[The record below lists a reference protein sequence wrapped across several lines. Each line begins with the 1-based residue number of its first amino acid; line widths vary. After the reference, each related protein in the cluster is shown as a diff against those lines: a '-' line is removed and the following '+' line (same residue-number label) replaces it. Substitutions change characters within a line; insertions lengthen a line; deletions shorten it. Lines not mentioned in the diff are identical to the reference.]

1 MRYDTKKL
9 DPKRLVGEVSEI
21 QCTICK
27 NVYIPVNSDISLNGS
42 QYFKNCKEC
51 RARRLELKKQSLL
64 HKSICHNPL

>member
-27 NVYIPVNSDISLNGS
+27 NIYIPVNSDISLNGS

-51 RARRLELKKQSLL
+51 RSRRLE
-64 HKSICHNPL
+64 